1 MDARIANFESN
12 QFSTKNS
19 VKILK
24 ENLEQN
30 NSSVTCCM
38 EMLDS
43 LNKRVNTLEKV
54 ANESSNTDSSHTNDI
69 NNKCETLTGARL
81 NQS

>member
-19 VKILK
+19 IKILK
-24 ENLEQN
+24 DNLERN

-43 LNKRVNTLEKV
+43 LNKRVNTLKKV
-54 ANESSNTDSSHTNDI
+54 ANESSNTDSSHTIDI
-69 NNKCETLTGARL
+69 NNK
-81 NQS
+81 

>member
-30 NSSVTCCM
+30 NSSVTH
-38 EMLDS
+38 S
-43 LNKRVNTLEKV
+43 LKNTMSRYGY
-54 ANESSNTDSSHTNDI
+54 NMI
-69 NNKCETLTGARL
+69 LTSL
-81 NQS
+81 I

>member
-43 LNKRVNTLEKV
+43 LNKSKYTQ
-54 ANESSNTDSSHTNDI
+54 ESS
-69 NNKCETLTGARL
+69 K
-81 NQS
+81 

>member
-43 LNKRVNTLEKV
+43 LNKRVNTLKKV
-54 ANESSNTDSSHTNDI
+54 ANESSNTDSNDINNI

>member
-19 VKILK
+19 IKILK
-24 ENLEQN
+24 DNLEQN

-43 LNKRVNTLEKV
+43 LNKRVNTLKKV
-54 ANESSNTDSSHTNDI
+54 ANESSNTDSSHTIDI
-69 NNKCETLTGARL
+69 NNK
-81 NQS
+81 

>member
-43 LNKRVNTLEKV
+43 LNKRVNTLKKV
-54 ANESSNTDSSHTNDI
+54 ANESSNTDSSHTIDI
-69 NNKCETLTGARL
+69 NNK
-81 NQS
+81 

>member
-24 ENLEQN
+24 DNLEQN

-38 EMLDS
+38 EMLDC
-43 LNKRVNTLEKV
+43 LNKRVNTLKKV
-54 ANESSNTDSSHTNDI
+54 ANESSNTDSSHTIDI
-69 NNKCETLTGARL
+69 NNI
-81 NQS
+81 